1 MTLALLGTQFGTA
14 VLTILVLFRI
24 IYILSANPIGEFTQ
38 ELMYLRAIDLRRAAY
53 LVFLVIFL
61 EVLQILYPFTILQ
74 GWLRDYPDLNLFT
87 DTAQGVLILSATVA
101 IALVV
106 RRYTHRALDR
116 RIRESMETLAYLEGQ
131 RRRRKAVEAGDWKA
145 PLDEE

>member
-1 MTLALLGTQFGTA
+1 MTA

-53 LVFLVIFL
+53 LVFLVVFL
-61 EVLQILYPFTILQ
+61 EVLQILYPFTIRQ
-74 GWLRDYPDLNLFT
+74 AWLRDYPDLNLFM
-87 DTAQGVLILSATVA
+87 DTAQGVLIVA
-101 IALVV
+101 AALAIMLVV

-145 PLDEE
+145 PVDED

>member
-1 MTLALLGTQFGTA
+1 MTG

-53 LVFLVIFL
+53 LVFLVVFL

-74 GWLRDYPDLNLFT
+74 GWLRDYPDLSLFI
-87 DTAQGVLILSATVA
+87 DTTQGLLILAAAVA